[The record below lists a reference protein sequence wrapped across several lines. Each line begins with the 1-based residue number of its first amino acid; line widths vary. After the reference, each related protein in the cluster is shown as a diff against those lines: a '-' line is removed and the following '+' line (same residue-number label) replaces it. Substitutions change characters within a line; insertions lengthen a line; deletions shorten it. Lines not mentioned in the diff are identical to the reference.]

1 MWLRSLLM
9 CQISLPLHRAP
20 ICCEGD
26 LRGIGENGV
35 PQAKVKVLYLMN
47 LVNIPKIVA

>member
-1 MWLRSLLM
+1 MTGLLLGAV
-9 CQISLPLHRAP
+9 I
-20 ICCEGD
+20 EGD

-35 PQAKVKVLYLMN
+35 PQARVKVLYLMN